1 LGVLGSIGMAISI
14 RMENSIGMTISP
26 ICMAIPIPIGIAI
39 AIAILGRAI
48 WMVVMVRHSGSS
60 IVVLW
65 RRGRMIW
72 LLVLLHGSRAR

>member
-26 ICMAIPIPIGIAI
+26 ICMAIPIPIGI